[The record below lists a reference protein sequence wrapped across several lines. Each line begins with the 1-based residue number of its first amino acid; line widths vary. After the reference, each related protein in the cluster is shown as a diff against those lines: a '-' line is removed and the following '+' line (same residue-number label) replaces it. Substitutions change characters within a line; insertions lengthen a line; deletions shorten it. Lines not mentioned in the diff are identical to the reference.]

1 MIQEWNDMK
10 KVAYLYV
17 LDTMADW
24 EASYVTAEL
33 NSGRYFK
40 EGSTRYMVKTVGIS
54 AEQIV
59 TMGGLHIQP
68 DITVDELRP
77 DDAGLLVLP
86 GGNTWLE
93 PIHDPILEKAKEFL
107 NEGIT
112 VAAICGATFGLAR
125 AGLLND
131 RYHTSN
137 DLNYLMY
144 VCPGYAGSAFYR
156 PEPAVSDGKLITA
169 SGVAPVEF
177 TYQILKGLDVFS
189 PQTLEAWYQLYQTHE
204 AKYFYKLME
213 SLK

>member
-1 MIQEWNDMK
+1 MK

-17 LDTMADW
+17 FDTMADW
-24 EASYVTAEL
+24 EASFVIAEL
-33 NSGRYFK
+33 SSGRYFK
-40 EGSTRYMVKTVGIS
+40 QGSTKYEVKTIGIG
-54 AEQIV
+54 AEPIV
-59 TMGGLHIQP
+59 TMGGVHILP
-68 DITVDELRP
+68 DITVSELRLE
-77 DDAGLLVLP
+77 DAGVLILP

-93 PIHDPILEKAKEFL
+93 PAHDPILEKAKECL
-107 NEGIT
+107 RNGIT

-144 VCPGYAGSAFYR
+144 VCPKYTGSAFYR
-156 PEPAVSDGKLITA
+156 PEPAVTDGKLITA

-177 TYQILKGLDVFS
+177 AYEILKGQDVFS
-189 PQTLEAWYQLYQTHE
+189 PQTLEAWYQLYRTHD
-204 AKYFYKLME
+204 AQYFFRLME

>member
-1 MIQEWNDMK
+1 MN

-17 LDTMADW
+17 FDTMADW
-24 EASYVTAEL
+24 EASYAIAEL
-33 NSGRYFK
+33 NSGRYIK
-40 EGSTRYMVKTVGIS
+40 NGSTKYTVRTISVK
-54 AEQIV
+54 AEPIV
-59 TMGGLHIQP
+59 TMGGMRIVP
-68 DITVDELRP
+68 DITVDEFRP
-77 DDAGLLVLP
+77 DDAGLLILP

-93 PIHDPILEKAKEFL
+93 SIHDPILEKAKECL
-107 NEGIT
+107 HDGIT

-137 DLNYLMY
+137 DLNYLRS

-169 SGVAPVEF
+169 SGVAPIEF
-177 TYQILKGLDVFS
+177 TYEILKNLDVFS
-189 PQTLEAWYQLYQTHE
+189 PKTLEAWYQLYRMHE
-204 AKYFYKLME
+204 ARYFYQLME

>member
-1 MIQEWNDMK
+1 MK
-10 KVAYLYV
+10 NVAYLYV

-24 EASYVTAEL
+24 EASYAIAEL

-40 EGSTRYMVKTVGIS
+40 KGSTRYTVKTIGIR
-54 AEQIV
+54 AEPIV
-59 TMGGLHIQP
+59 TMGGMHIVP
-68 DITVDELRP
+68 DITVDKFRS

-86 GGNTWLE
+86 GGNTWLDS
-93 PIHDPILEKAKEFL
+93 IHDPILEKARECL
-107 NEGIT
+107 RDGIT

-137 DLNYLMY
+137 DLNYLKA
-144 VCPGYAGSAFYR
+144 VCPEYTGSASYR

-169 SGVAPVEF
+169 SGVAPIEF
-177 TYQILKGLDVFS
+177 TYEILKNLDVLS
-189 PQTLEAWYQLYQTHE
+189 PKTLEAWYQLYRTHE
-204 AKYFYKLME
+204 ARYFYQLME